1 MKKLFLIL
9 TLVAF
14 AFIVQSQPLLTLTL
28 ADGSVGVDSISGN
41 TTTYFYM
48 NGSSG
53 TQNTIV
59 SPHGLK
65 ASKPV
70 TQYEI
75 HSIMAG
81 TAHSLVTASDSTAI
95 SVDVS
100 YDNTN
105 WFPLAVYPTNSIGT
119 GAGAATIYKYTT
131 YALLRYVTWVPTA
144 GTCVYPYLRV
154 KMVNSTT
161 GRKYPKAY
169 VILKQL

>member
-1 MKKLFLIL
+1 MKKLFSVI
-9 TLVAF
+9 TLLALAF
-14 AFIVQSQPLLTLTL
+14 MLQGQSIVVLTL
-28 ADGSVGVDSISGN
+28 ANGAVGVDSISGSS
-41 TTTYFYM
+41 TTYYYA
-48 NGSSG
+48 NGLSA
-53 TQNTIV
+53 TQNAIV

-65 ASKPV
+65 ATKAI

-95 SVDVS
+95 SVEVS

-119 GAGAATIYKYTT
+119 GTGAATIYTYTT

-144 GTCVYPYLRV
+144 GTCIYPYLRV

-169 VILKQL
+169 VILKEL

>member
-1 MKKLFLIL
+1 MKKLFLIT
-9 TLVAF
+9 TLIAF
-14 AFIVQSQPLLTLTL
+14 AFVVQSQSIVVLTM
-28 ADGSVGVDSISGN
+28 ANGAVGVDSISGSS
-41 TTTYFYM
+41 TTYYYA
-48 NGSSG
+48 NGSSA
-53 TQNTIV
+53 TQNAIV

-65 ASKPV
+65 ATQPI

-95 SVDVS
+95 SVEVS

-119 GAGAATIYKYTT
+119 GAGAPTIYKYTT

-169 VILKQL
+169 AILKKL